1 MTNFLLPIFQVTYT
15 DELLDL
21 IYDMA
26 LKRLVND
33 RHYPQEML
41 DGGLKFDPMF
51 SVRGKGRSVHDCG
64 VILGLLE
71 KSTHYDCL
79 LVLKPIC
86 DVYT

>member
-1 MTNFLLPIFQVTYT
+1 MTNFVLPIFQVTYT

-41 DGGLKFDPMF
+41 DEGLKFDPMF
-51 SVRGKGRSVHDCG
+51 SVRGKDQSVHDCG
-64 VILGLLE
+64 VIFGLFE
-71 KSTHYDCL
+71 KLTHYTR
-79 LVLKPIC
+79 LVPIC
-86 DVYT
+86 GVRT